1 MVRQRVHT
9 KPYQSGLGVSAEAAF
24 TVQMKEEKRLPFLC
38 PKRNLRFFFER
49 MTMLNNVQEIIAD
62 LKAGKMVIIVDD
74 EDRENEGDL
83 VMAARFAKPEDINFM
98 AKYGRGLVC
107 VPMEEERLAALD
119 LEPMIQDEK
128 SVGAKDPY
136 KTAWMMSVDAAKG
149 VTTGISAHDRSR
161 TIELLI
167 DPKTK
172 PEDLSRPG
180 HLFPLRARKGGVLV
194 RAGHTEASVDLMKLA
209 GVYPAAVICEI
220 MNEDGSMA
228 RLPQLVE
235 FSKKH
240 SLKIGSIEQLIEYR
254 RHSEK
259 LIEKMITTKLPT
271 EHGTFQL
278 TMYRDRIND
287 QTHLALT
294 MGMFGSEPVLVR
306 VHSACLTG
314 DIFGSMR
321 CDCGRQLYRAMQ
333 MIGREKKGVVLYMNQ
348 EGRGIGLEAKLKAY
362 NLQDNGLDTV
372 EANVALGFKPDL
384 RDYGIG
390 AQILTDLGL
399 KSIRLLTNNP
409 RKIVG
414 LEGYGLKVVERVPI
428 EIEPNAVNIGYLK
441 TKKEKLGHQLKI

>member
-1 MVRQRVHT
+1 M
-9 KPYQSGLGVSAEAAF
+9 F
-24 TVQMKEEKRLPFLC
+24 
-38 PKRNLRFFFER
+38 
-49 MTMLNNVQEIIAD
+49 NNVQEIIAD

-83 VMAARFAKPEDINFM
+83 VMAAGFTKPEDINFM
-98 AKYGRGLVC
+98 VKYGRGLVC
-107 VPMEEERLAALD
+107 VPMEEERLAALE
-119 LEPMIQDEK
+119 LEPMMQDK
-128 SVGAKDPY
+128 QPAGAKDPY

-167 DPKTK
+167 DQKTR

-220 MNEDGSMA
+220 MNEDGSMS

-254 RHSEK
+254 RRSEK
-259 LIEKMITTKLPT
+259 LVEKVITTKLPT

-294 MGMFGSEPVLVR
+294 MGTFGSEPVLVR

-321 CDCGRQLYRAMQ
+321 CDCGRQLHRAMQ
-333 MIGREKKGVVLYMNQ
+333 MIGKEKKGVVLYMNQ

-362 NLQDNGLDTV
+362 NLQDTGLDTV

-414 LEGYGLKVVERVPI
+414 LEGYGLKVVERVPV